1 VSMFHSILCLIAQE
15 SRVGRKGSVLEK
27 NYTQFWVDRTSPGV
41 FLKKSETVP
50 GGLVQTGFFISTF
63 DDCFECNLLTV
74 SLIDL
79 ILVSLAS

>member
-1 VSMFHSILCLIAQE
+1 VSMFHSILCLVAQE
-15 SRVGRKGSVLEK
+15 SRVGRKGSVLE
-27 NYTQFWVDRTSPGV
+27 NTQFWVDRTSPGV

-79 ILVSLAS
+79 ILLSLAS